1 MTTYTSPFAGDVVLP
16 TDVSYASYSISADL
30 TLVWPINGN
39 ISTNVAA
46 RIMDI
51 TPSTSGLSVLM
62 PPANQVSVGQD
73 AFIKNP
79 SAYTLTIKSST
90 GATLGT
96 ITAGGTRYFYITNN
110 STASGT
116 WSNIALGI
124 GTSSPDA
131 TTLAGLGLQASGATL
146 DQTTPVSSVTAAYTF
161 LSTDRAQTKVWGGGT
176 GSATLPAASTLGN
189 NWFCFFKNNGTG
201 TLTISTTG
209 LNTFDL
215 GASKAFQPNESCIIV
230 CDGLE
235 FVTVGYG
242 TSTRFLFSSIT
253 KEVTAGAYT
262 LSATEATSLIQEYVG
277 TLSSNVTVT
286 YPPVVAFYIV
296 SNQVTAGG
304 YTLTITTGVSGGANA
319 VVTAGNQS
327 TLICDG
333 VNFFNANTVQAGA
346 SVSSLANGTAATPSL
361 SFASEANTGVY
372 RSGSGAFNISIL
384 GTDIL
389 EVNATGL
396 EITGTGTFSGGV
408 LGGVFT

>member
-79 SAYTLTIKSST
+79 SAFTLTIKSST

-96 ITAGGTRYFYITNN
+96 LTAGATRYFYLTNN
-110 STASGT
+110 STVSGT

-124 GTSSPDA
+124 GTSTPDA
-131 TTLAGLGLQASGATL
+131 TTLAGLGLKAIGATL
-146 DQTTPVSSVTAAYTF
+146 NQASPTSSVTAGYTF
-161 LSTDRAQTKVWGGGT
+161 TSTDRAQTKVWGGGT
-176 GSATLPAASTLGN
+176 GSVTLPVASTIGDD
-189 NWFCFFKNNGTG
+189 WFFFFKNNGTG
-201 TLTISTTG
+201 TVTMNAQGANTI
-209 LNTFDL
+209 DL
-215 GASKAFQPNESCIIV
+215 ASSKEFQPNESAMIV
-230 CDGLE
+230 STGSV

-242 TSTRFLFSSIT
+242 VSNQFLFQSIT
-253 KEVTAGAYT
+253 KEVTSGSYT
-262 LSATEATSLIQEYVG
+262 LSTSEASSLIQEYVG
-277 TLSSNVTVT
+277 TLSGSVTIN

-296 SNQVTAGG
+296 SNQTTAGG
-304 YTLTITTGVSGGANA
+304 NTLTITTGVGGGANA
-319 VVTAGNQS
+319 TVAAGNQA
-327 TLICDG
+327 TLISDG
-333 VNFFNANTVQAGA
+333 VNFYNANTVQAGA
-346 SVSSLANGTAATPSL
+346 SVSSLANGSAANPSL
-361 SFASEANTGVY
+361 SFASEPSTGIY

-384 GTDIL
+384 GTDRA
-389 EVNATGL
+389 EVNASGL
-396 EITGTGTFSGGV
+396 EVTGTGTFSGGV
-408 LGGVFT
+408 LGGIF